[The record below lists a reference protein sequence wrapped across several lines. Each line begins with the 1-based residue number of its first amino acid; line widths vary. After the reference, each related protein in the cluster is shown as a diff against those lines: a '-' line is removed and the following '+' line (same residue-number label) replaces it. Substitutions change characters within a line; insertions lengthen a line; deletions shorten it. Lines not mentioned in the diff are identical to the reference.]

1 MMFDYEKLNERYEK
15 DGPFNRLVNV
25 FKKAIE
31 EFGFLP
37 DELRQAAF
45 LAQMHI
51 QLYKAEK
58 IIQSEKEWQKLEE
71 ARKILQK
78 SFVDIKQLLRDDD
91 EKT

>member
-58 IIQSEKEWQKLEE
+58 IIQSEKEWQNLEE